1 MAKSH
6 PHIDQPNE
14 SQLAEIVAARPEA
27 VRETYLAV
35 HRLIA
40 DAVPEVKASVDT
52 VDGQIGYGARQFGYN
67 GWGMAAVS
75 PHAKWVNLHFMAGAR
90 LPDPDGL
97 LTGGAAMRHVKL
109 HSPAQVEELDAHL
122 RAWLTAATR
131 LNTSS

>member
-1 MAKSH
+1 M
-6 PHIDQPNE
+6 
-14 SQLAEIVAARPEA
+14 AARPEA

-35 HRLIA
+35 HRLIL
-40 DAVPEVKASVDT
+40 DAVPEVEASVDT

-75 PHAKWVNLHFMAGAR
+75 PHSKWVNLHLMAGAR